1 MASLVD
7 RLATV
12 MTKRTAPLL
21 ALAAVAALTLA
32 GCAPTPEQAEPSA
45 SASPPPASTTQSPTT
60 PEAAGEEA
68 GPVAPVGDPRVVTT
82 GLQAPWSVVELETG
96 DFLVSERDTGQ
107 ILEVS
112 ADGSNPNRVVTT
124 IADVEAGGEG
134 GLLGL
139 ALAGT
144 SDDEAQWLYA
154 FYTAASDNRIVRF
167 PLTWEGGVGVGSP
180 EVVVEG
186 IAKAGNHNGGR
197 LAIGPDGYL
206 YAATGDASQTE
217 LAQDQNSLNGKILR
231 MELDGSPVADNPF
244 GNRVYSM
251 GHRNPQGLAF
261 DDSGVLWASE
271 FGQNT
276 WDELNKITAGG
287 NYGWPIVEGQGD
299 DATFVNPVL
308 QWSTNEASP
317 SGLAYSRDTLFMAG
331 LGGERLW
338 KIAIP
343 EASEASDEALYVD
356 EFGRLRD
363 AVVTSSGSLLVLT
376 NNTDGR
382 GSPRD
387 GDDTL
392 LEFTLDAS

>member
-1 MASLVD
+1 
-7 RLATV
+7 
-12 MTKRTAPLL
+12 MTKRSAPFL
-21 ALAAVAALTLA
+21 ALAAVAALALA
-32 GCAPTPEQAEPSA
+32 GCTPSGPQAEPTQTG
-45 SASPPPASTTQSPTT
+45 SASPSPASTAPASTADESAST
-60 PEAAGEEA
+60 AAA
-68 GPVAPVGDPRVVTT
+68 DPGPVTPNGDPRVVTT

-107 ILEVS
+107 IVEVS

-124 IADVEAGGEG
+124 IGDVVPDGEG

-139 ALAGT
+139 ALAG
-144 SDDEAQWLYA
+144 SSEDAEQWLYA
-154 FYTAASDNRIVRF
+154 FYTGASDNRIVRF
-167 PLTWEGGVGVGSP
+167 PVTWEGGIGVGVP
-180 EVVVEG
+180 EVIVDG

-206 YAATGDASQTE
+206 YASTGDASQTE

-231 MELDGSPVADNPF
+231 MELDGSPVSDNPF

-261 DDSGVLWASE
+261 DGSGGLWASE
-271 FGQNT
+271 FGQNM
-276 WDELNKITAGG
+276 WDELNKIEAGG
-287 NYGWPIVEGQGD
+287 NYGWPTVEGQGD
-299 DATFVNPVL
+299 DPAFLNPVL
-308 QWSTNEASP
+308 QWPTNEASP
-317 SGLAYSRDTLFMAG
+317 SGLAYSRGTLFMAG

-363 AVVTSSGSLLVLT
+363 AVVTSQGTLLVLT

-382 GSPRD
+382 GSPRE

-392 LEFTLDAS
+392 LEFTLSAS

>member
-1 MASLVD
+1 
-7 RLATV
+7 
-12 MTKRTAPLL
+12 MTKRTTPLA
-21 ALAAVAALTLA
+21 ALAAVAALALA
-32 GCAPTPEQAEPSA
+32 GCAPTAAQPGPSETGDSSPSA
-45 SASPPPASTTQSPTT
+45 ASSSQAPTPSATTSP
-60 PEAAGEEA
+60 AAEEP
-68 GPVAPVGDPRVVTT
+68 GPVAPSGDPRVITT

-107 ILEVS
+107 IVEVS

-124 IADVEAGGEG
+124 ITDVAPGGEG

-144 SDDEAQWLYA
+144 SDDAEQWLYA
-154 FYTAASDNRIVRF
+154 FYTAAADNRIVRF
-167 PLTWEGGVGVGSP
+167 PVTWEGGLGVGAP
-180 EVVVEG
+180 EVVLDG

-206 YAATGDASQTE
+206 YASTGDASQTG

-261 DDSGVLWASE
+261 DRTGALWASE

-276 WDELNKITAGG
+276 WDELNRIEAGG
-287 NYGWPIVEGQGD
+287 NYGWPTVEGQGSD
-299 DATFVNPVL
+299 PAFLNPVL
-308 QWSTNEASP
+308 QWPTDEASP
-317 SGLAYSRDTLFMAG
+317 SGLAYARDTLFMAG

-363 AVVTSSGSLLVLT
+363 AVVTSSGTLLVLT

-392 LEFTLDAS
+392 LEFTLSAT

>member
-1 MASLVD
+1 
-7 RLATV
+7 
-12 MTKRTAPLL
+12 MTKRTAPLI
-21 ALAAVAALTLA
+21 ALAAVTALTLA
-32 GCAPTPEQAEPSA
+32 GCTPSA
-45 SASPPPASTTQSPTT
+45 SPSAPSSTSQNTAPQASATPASAP
-60 PEAAGEEA
+60 PEASSPAAEEA
-68 GPVAPVGDPRVVTT
+68 GPVTPSGDPRVVTT
-82 GLQAPWSVVELETG
+82 GLQAPWSMVELETG
-96 DFLVSERDTGQ
+96 DYLVSERDSSQ
-107 ILEVS
+107 IVQVS

-124 IADVEAGGEG
+124 VADVAPGGEG

-144 SDDEAQWLYA
+144 SDDDEQWLYA

-167 PLTWEGGVGVGSP
+167 PVTWEGGIGVGEP
-180 EVVVEG
+180 EVIVDG

-206 YAATGDASQTE
+206 YAATGDASQTG
-217 LAQDQNSLNGKILR
+217 LAQDQDSLNGKILR
-231 MELDGSPVADNPF
+231 MQLDGSPVADNPF
-244 GNRVYSM
+244 GNLVYSM

-261 DDSGVLWASE
+261 DGAGALWASE

-276 WDELNKITAGG
+276 WDELNKIEAGG
-287 NYGWPIVEGQGD
+287 NYGWPAVEGQGND
-299 DATFVNPVL
+299 PSFLNPVL
-308 QWSTNEASP
+308 QWPTDEASP

-343 EASEASDEALYVD
+343 QASEASAEALYVD

-363 AVVTSSGSLLVLT
+363 TVVTSAGKLLVLT

-392 LEFTLDAS
+392 LEFTLSAT

>member
-1 MASLVD
+1 
-7 RLATV
+7 
-12 MTKRTAPLL
+12 MTKRTAPLI
-21 ALAAVAALTLA
+21 ALAAVAALSLA
-32 GCAPTPEQAEPSA
+32 GCAPTAPQTGATATA
-45 SASPPPASTTQSPTT
+45 STTASPSPASTSQAPAT
-60 PEAAGEEA
+60 PEDGAEEP
-68 GPVAPVGDPRVVTT
+68 GPVAPSGDPRVVTT
-82 GLQAPWSVVELETG
+82 GLQAPWSVAELETG
-96 DFLVSERDTGQ
+96 DFLVSERDSGQ
-107 ILEVS
+107 IVEVS
-112 ADGSNPNRVVTT
+112 ADGSNTNRVVTT
-124 IADVEAGGEG
+124 IDDVAPGGEG

-144 SDDEAQWLYA
+144 SDDAEQWLYA
-154 FYTAASDNRIVRF
+154 FYTADADNRIVRF
-167 PLTWEGGVGVGSP
+167 PVTWEGGLGVGAP
-180 EVVVEG
+180 EVIVDG

-206 YAATGDASQTE
+206 YASTGDASQPD

-261 DDSGVLWASE
+261 DGTGALWASE

-276 WDELNKITAGG
+276 WDELNRIEPGG
-287 NYGWPIVEGQGD
+287 NYGWPNVEGQGGD
-299 DATFVNPVL
+299 PAFLDPIL
-308 QWSTNEASP
+308 QWSTDEASP
-317 SGLAYSRDTLFMAG
+317 SGLAYARDTLFMAG

-338 KIAIP
+338 KINIS

-363 AVVTSSGSLLVLT
+363 AVVTSSGTLLVLT

-382 GSPRD
+382 GSPRE

-392 LEFTLDAS
+392 LEFTLSAT

>member
-1 MASLVD
+1 
-7 RLATV
+7 
-12 MTKRTAPLL
+12 MTKRTAPYL
-21 ALAAVAALTLA
+21 ALALVAALALA
-32 GCAPTPEQAEPSA
+32 GCTPSTSPSA
-45 SASPPPASTTQSPTT
+45 QSSTSQTTAPPASATPASAP
-60 PEAAGEEA
+60 PEASSPAAEEEA
-68 GPVAPVGDPRVVTT
+68 GPVTPSGAPRVVTT
-82 GLQAPWSVVELETG
+82 GLQAPWSLVELETG
-96 DFLVSERDTGQ
+96 DYLVSERDSGQ
-107 ILEVS
+107 IVEVS
-112 ADGSNPNRVVTT
+112 HDGSNTNRVVTT
-124 IADVEAGGEG
+124 VGDMVPGGEG

-144 SDDEAQWLYA
+144 SADTEQWLYA

-167 PLTWEGGVGVGSP
+167 PVTWEGGVGVGEP
-180 EVVVEG
+180 EVIVDG

-206 YAATGDASQTE
+206 YASTGDASQTA
-217 LAQDQNSLNGKILR
+217 LAQEQNSLNGKILR

-261 DDSGVLWASE
+261 DGSGELWASE

-276 WDELNKITAGG
+276 WDELNKIEAGG
-287 NYGWPIVEGQGD
+287 NYGWPTVEGQGND
-299 DATFVNPVL
+299 PAFLNPVL
-308 QWSTNEASP
+308 QWPTNEASP

-343 EASEASDEALYVD
+343 QASEASDEALYVD

-363 AVVTSSGSLLVLT
+363 TVVTSAGKLLVLT

-392 LEFTLDAS
+392 LEFTLSAT